1 MPQNL
6 AKFFSLFET
15 PKYTMCLV
23 KNISTITLFPIQAMN
38 ANQEHHDLLV
48 KAQSSSGNCKQMVTE
63 SDQLKDTSLKL
74 LDEAKKMN
82 ILTRTHFTE
91 LKMLYDKLGILSQD
105 FQGKYFLLSPCRA
118 VGTCGKVW
126 QLLSATFYHTTT
138 RHLLYCLKF

>member
-1 MPQNL
+1 
-6 AKFFSLFET
+6 
-15 PKYTMCLV
+15 
-23 KNISTITLFPIQAMN
+23 MN

-48 KAQSSSGNCKQMVTE
+48 KAQSSSGNCRQMVTE

-105 FQGKYFLLSPCRA
+105 FQGIHLQGCWNMQQVVAAVVCHVLPHKYFRDL
-118 VGTCGKVW
+118 
-126 QLLSATFYHTTT
+126 F
-138 RHLLYCLKF
+138 